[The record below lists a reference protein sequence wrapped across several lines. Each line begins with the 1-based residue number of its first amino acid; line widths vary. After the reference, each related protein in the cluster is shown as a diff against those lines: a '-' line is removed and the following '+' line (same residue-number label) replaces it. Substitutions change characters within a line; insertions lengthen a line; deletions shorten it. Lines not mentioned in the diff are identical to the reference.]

1 MVETVVQIKFKKN
14 KAIISIDAEII
25 RTANRPGNLL
35 EMKIAIDEKSANTSR
50 ATISSLRL
58 QGMVKNDFVSRV
70 NNGICNPRNQCREPC
85 NGNRPESM
93 TTATL

>member
-1 MVETVVQIKFKKN
+1 MEYAIN
-14 KAIISIDAEII
+14 AINSNNYKAIISKDEKII
-25 RTANRPGNLL
+25 GISNRSGNIF